1 MGFWKRRTLPP
12 APVAL
17 TAPQVDRCQLCS
29 AEICGV
35 PVCALV
41 SEDAVADA
49 AVPGRRLVTAC
60 SSEHLAALL
69 TGA

>member
-1 MGFWKRRTLPP
+1 
-12 APVAL
+12 VAL
-17 TAPQVDRCQLCS
+17 TVPQTDRCQLCS
-29 AEICGV
+29 AEICGN

-49 AVPGRRLVTAC
+49 AMPGRRLVTAC